1 MENLATFKT
10 TPSMYQHVVQESQL
24 SAGQRAFDAAAKTSY
39 DSPAGFTLTR
49 KGGNYKV
56 ISVRTSDSDLGS
68 YSSSVSHAASFVTK
82 GNGSFYAMHKD
93 ISSGLMPKIDFKPQS
108 FFIDFPTDEEDYVPP
123 TGELDDEFA
132 SPVGDVLLPML
143 LMAGVYAVVRFF
155 KNRKMSK
162 QVNLQNS

>member
-10 TPSMYQHVVQESQL
+10 TPSMYQHVVQESQS
-24 SAGQRAFDAAAKTSY
+24 SAGQRAFDAAAKASY

-49 KGGNYKV
+49 KGGTYKV

-68 YSSSVSHAASFVTK
+68 YSSSVSHVAYLSPVGT
-82 GNGSFYAMHKD
+82 GSFSAIHSQ
-93 ISSGLMPKIDFKPQS
+93 ISTGLMQELRLTVQTYGSKPGGKPGDKP
-108 FFIDFPTDEEDYVPP
+108 I
-123 TGELDDEFA
+123 GETNPDL
-132 SPVGDVLLPML
+132 PVGDVLLPML